1 MWSAVAFALLAV
13 VHLLPVAP
21 VFAPEALTRLYGV
34 QSGDTTL
41 LVLLRHRA
49 VLLALVGLL
58 CLWAAASPAARPT
71 ALLAASVNI
80 ASYLVFYLLYGAPAG
95 PLRTVAIVDAVA
107 LVPLAVA
114 AWTTLLRCVRT

>member
-49 VLLALVGLL
+49 VLLALIGLL
-58 CLWAAASPAARPT
+58 CLWAAASPSARPA

-80 ASYLVFYLLYGAPAG
+80 ASYLVFYGLYGAPAG
-95 PLRTVAIVDAVA
+95 PLRTVAIVDAAA
-107 LVPLAVA
+107 LGPLAVA
-114 AWTTLLRCVRT
+114 AWTTLART

>member
-49 VLLALVGLL
+49 VLLALIG
-58 CLWAAASPAARPT
+58 
-71 ALLAASVNI
+71 
-80 ASYLVFYLLYGAPAG
+80 
-95 PLRTVAIVDAVA
+95 
-107 LVPLAVA
+107 
-114 AWTTLLRCVRT
+114 